1 MREEEE
7 EKDQFICPI
16 QSSIHHK
23 DTCSFY
29 KFFYLEMYLYYPQ
42 LKKRRRGKHDCN
54 SSKDLSTLT
63 SLLQQQQADYSHS
76 IGGTSYYVALVN
88 DKILIGDTHM
98 I

>member
-1 MREEEE
+1 
-7 EKDQFICPI
+7 
-16 QSSIHHK
+16 
-23 DTCSFY
+23 
-29 KFFYLEMYLYYPQ
+29 MYLYYPQ

-54 SSKDLSTLT
+54 SNKDLSTLT

-98 I
+98 IWSFQNRRYIDTCSYTVA